1 MKDKGTEATRT
12 WVLVESMNTGKWGRG
27 KHCEGETFTQ
37 REASVGN
44 GSKRCHVQHYLL
56 EETGGRRERRDPQ
69 AEARGEQGRSGTQRL
84 TCPQQEP
91 TDDVCEGAWAK
102 KVSSSH

>member
-27 KHCEGETFTQ
+27 KHCEGETFTH

-56 EETGGRRERRDPQ
+56 RGDRWKKGEERPPG
-69 AEARGEQGRSGTQRL
+69 RGERGAGTVRDTETVALSRSPPTMCVKEHGQR
-84 TCPQQEP
+84 Q
-91 TDDVCEGAWAK
+91 
-102 KVSSSH
+102 

>member
-1 MKDKGTEATRT
+1 MREKHSHREKHLWGMGAKGVTCST
-12 WVLVESMNTGKWGRG
+12 N
-27 KHCEGETFTQ
+27 
-37 REASVGN
+37 
-44 GSKRCHVQHYLL
+44 YL
-56 EETGGRRERRDPQ
+56 EETGGSRERRDPQ
-69 AEARGEQGRSGTQRL
+69 AEVRGEQGRSGTQRL